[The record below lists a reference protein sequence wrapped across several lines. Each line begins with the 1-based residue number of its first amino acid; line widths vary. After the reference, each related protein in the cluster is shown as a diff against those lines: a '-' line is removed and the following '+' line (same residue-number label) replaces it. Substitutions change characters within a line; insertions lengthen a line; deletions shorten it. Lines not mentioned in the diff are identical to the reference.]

1 LFIVLLTDNITFDKT
16 IPYTYLLGV
25 EAEELIIDLIGN
37 IFGEPKMINEIRGQ
51 ISVDCPVCSYTI
63 KGLDKLD
70 GKGNLEINYQQH
82 VYKCWACA
90 ETHGTHGHLGKLI
103 DKHGSKKDKKIYK
116 LIRPDEF
123 EKKEKVYKKLELPK
137 EYKKFD
143 EVHPLHIPR
152 KEALNYLKKR
162 GITEE
167 IIEKYQIGMCL
178 EGEYSGRII
187 VPSFDKKGELNFFVS
202 RSWNPRS
209 KLKYKNPEASKDF
222 LIFNE
227 SLIDW
232 KKDIYLVEGVFDSFF
247 LDNSIC
253 LLGKFLTDN
262 LWEKLYSKA
271 KKNIIVCLD
280 GDAYTDAKNLYDKLN
295 GGALYNRVKL
305 VKLPKDKDVCDLK
318 GDIEKYYVEFK

>member
-1 LFIVLLTDNITFDKT
+1 
-16 IPYTYLLGV
+16 V

-103 DKHGSKKDKKIYK
+103 DKFGSKKDKKIYK

-143 EVHPLHIPR
+143 EIHPLHIPR

-162 GITEE
+162 GITDE
-167 IIEKYQIGMCL
+167 IIEKYQIGLCL

-232 KKDIYLVEGVFDSFF
+232 TKKIYLVEGVFDSVF
-247 LDNSIC
+247 LDNAIPM
-253 LLGKFLTDN
+253 LGKYISDL
-262 LWEKLYSKA
+262 LYSKIYE
-271 KKNIIVCLD
+271 NGNEVTIVLD
-280 GDAYTDAKNLYDKLN
+280 GDAWSDAEKLYHKINCGRLMGKVN
-295 GGALYNRVKL
+295 II
-305 VKLPKDKDVCDLK
+305 KLPKDKDIADLQGNLQDYK
-318 GDIEKYYVEFK
+318 EFKLD

>member
-1 LFIVLLTDNITFDKT
+1 VLLTDNIVFDKT
-16 IPYTYLLGV
+16 IPYPYLLYV

-103 DKHGSKKDKKIYK
+103 DKFGSKKDKKIYK

-143 EVHPLHIPR
+143 EIHPLHIPR

>member
-1 LFIVLLTDNITFDKT
+1 
-16 IPYTYLLGV
+16 
-25 EAEELIIDLIGN
+25 
-37 IFGEPKMINEIRGQ
+37 
-51 ISVDCPVCSYTI
+51 VCSYTI

-90 ETHGTHGHLGKLI
+90 ETHATHGHLGKLI
-103 DKHGSKKDKKIYK
+103 DKFGSKKDKKIYK

-143 EVHPLHIPR
+143 EIHPLHIPR
-152 KEALNYLKKR
+152 KEAFNYLKKR
-162 GITEE
+162 GITDE
-167 IIEKYQIGMCL
+167 IIEKYQIGLCL
-178 EGEYSGRII
+178 EGEYAGRII